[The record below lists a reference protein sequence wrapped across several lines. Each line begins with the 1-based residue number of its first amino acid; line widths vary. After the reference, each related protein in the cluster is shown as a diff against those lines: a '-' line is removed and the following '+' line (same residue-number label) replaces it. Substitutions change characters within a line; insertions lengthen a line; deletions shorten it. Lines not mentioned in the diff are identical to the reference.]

1 MCNFTCLFFKKCL
14 PSVSFLS
21 PNCLLPFD
29 KMVAVKKGRLIR
41 KHDEREVLTF
51 MMKRLFTLL
60 LALLCML
67 SLLAGCGG
75 KSTEQAPEEKPSGEQ
90 SVEEQTPEEGD
101 DWYELDKETG
111 VLTVRIPAEK
121 PGYTW
126 DFTINDES
134 VLELLTCEATEGTFV
149 ASFRALNDGES
160 QIIFSYV
167 RNDALDEARI
177 LEVRCAGRKVT
188 EVTPDDL
195 EEING
200 TWEDDPE
207 IADLRETNALL
218 NVLKDHNAVTC
229 VSETWDGEN
238 NWQNK
243 TVRQFVSSDGRLWYD
258 YEQYD
263 DADQVVYCE
272 AGYINDDVPGALYT
286 CEKDGLKTMTL
297 CPASEYEAMV
307 SDRWLARQLYDYETV
322 ADKADSTEYGTTT
335 LTAARQNG
343 LTGINS
349 EVIYFIDDAT
359 GLITGMEVTEHSAED
374 GSVVSVTRSNILYD
388 EPRLMEE
395 QAAMSILFPEDA
407 CYLNVV
413 INPGK
418 ENSEEQAFQVDKST
432 EVEFDAMEGYQL
444 YYDYDCTQP
453 MDWID
458 VGQNKLTVYVTI
470 DPAK

>member
-1 MCNFTCLFFKKCL
+1 MIQKEKYNAKK
-14 PSVSFLS
+14 
-21 PNCLLPFD
+21 
-29 KMVAVKKGRLIR
+29 I
-41 KHDEREVLTF
+41 
-51 MMKRLFTLL
+51 
-60 LALLCML
+60 LALIL
-67 SLLAGCGG
+67 SLACVTGLLAGCGRQNTSEG
-75 KSTEQAPEEKPSGEQ
+75 KADGSSL
-90 SVEEQTPEEGD
+90 EEQTSD
-101 DWYELDKETG
+101 TWYEIDQEAG
-111 VLTVRIPAEK
+111 ILTVRLPAEK
-121 PGYTW
+121 EGFIW
-126 DFTINDES
+126 NFTIDDTTL
-134 VLELLTCEATEGTFV
+134 LELVTLEDNDGTFV
-149 ASFRALNDGES
+149 ASFRALEDGETVVS
-160 QIIFSYV
+160 FSY
-167 RNDALDEARI
+167 AR
-177 LEVRCAGRKVT
+177 
-188 EVTPDDL
+188 DDVL
-195 EEING
+195 EEIRALNVTCKDG
-200 TWEDDPE
+200 KVADVSNASVMPISGQDDPE
-207 IADLRETNALL
+207 ITDLRNSNSIPMIMKE
-218 NVLKDHNAVTC
+218 HSAVTC
-229 VSETWDGEN
+229 VSETWDGES

-243 TVRQFVSSDGRLWYD
+243 TVQQFVSSDGRLWYD

-307 SDRWLARQLYDYETV
+307 SDRWLARQPCDYETV

-395 QAAMSILFPEDA
+395 QAAMNILFPEDA

-418 ENSEEQAFQVDKST
+418 ENSEEQAFHVDKSA

-444 YYDYDCTQP
+444 YYDYDCTKP

>member
-1 MCNFTCLFFKKCL
+1 MLRRT
-14 PSVSFLS
+14 VSSCAPWWRLCRS
-21 PNCLLPFD
+21 KRGVLLVD
-29 KMVAVKKGRLIR
+29 YVMSVAVGAMLAALVCAGLGRTAISWQ
-41 KHDEREVLTF
+41 H
-51 MMKRLFTLL
+51 LL
-60 LALLCML
+60 EQLELAQ
-67 SLLAGCGG
+67 AG
-75 KSTEQAPEEKPSGEQ
+75 SYMQ
-90 SVEEQTPEEGD
+90 
-101 DWYELDKETG
+101 G
-111 VLTVRIPAEK
+111 VLEKQLTYNATAIRIRAD
-121 PGYTW
+121 G
-126 DFTINDES
+126 N
-134 VLELLTCEATEGTFV
+134 LELVTLEDNDGTFV
-149 ASFRALNDGES
+149 ASFRALEDGETVVS
-160 QIIFSYV
+160 FSY
-167 RNDALDEARI
+167 A
-177 LEVRCAGRKVT
+177 K
-188 EVTPDDL
+188 DDVL
-195 EEING
+195 EEIRALNVTCKDG
-200 TWEDDPE
+200 KVADVSNASVMPISGQDDPE
-207 IADLRETNALL
+207 ITDLRNSNSIPMIMKE
-218 NVLKDHNAVTC
+218 HSAVTC

-307 SDRWLARQLYDYETV
+307 SDRWLARQPYDYETV
-322 ADKADSTEYGTTT
+322 ADKTDSTEYGTTT

-395 QAAMSILFPEDA
+395 QAAMNILFPEDA
-407 CYLNVV
+407 CYLNVI

-418 ENSEEQAFQVDKST
+418 ENSEEQAFHVDKST